1 MGAYDLP
8 ASLRVVRQTTGASS
22 VGVVCHSQ
30 VCAAGHSPPGCR
42 YRFPS
47 PTPYSSF
54 VPVHHRQGCSLTIGG
69 LSASTNS
76 SFRDSV
82 NVVAA
87 LAPVTCVGAD
97 VGGVRSEEAKG
108 LGQGWGLGLT
118 SSMELMPCPVL
129 R

>member
-1 MGAYDLP
+1 MGTYDLP

-30 VCAAGHSPPGCR
+30 VCAAAHSPAWLS
-42 YRFPS
+42 FTDFH
-47 PTPYSSF
+47 PTYSSF
-54 VPVHHRQGCSLTIGG
+54 VPVHHWQGCSLTIGG